1 MSLSRRTFF
10 LLFSKARPKEPPTDI
25 GKLNAFAR
33 AYNIYGHALEA
44 GKVDLKAWERL
55 REAWERL

>member
-55 REAWERL
+55 